1 MIVYIVSIGKYL
13 STDDTEIDS
22 VFCYEEDAI
31 EYAKSLGCLYNITEW
46 TVKKSVMP

>member
-13 STDDTEIDS
+13 STEDTEIDA
-22 VFCYEEDAI
+22 VFANEADAI

-46 TVKKSVMP
+46 TVQ